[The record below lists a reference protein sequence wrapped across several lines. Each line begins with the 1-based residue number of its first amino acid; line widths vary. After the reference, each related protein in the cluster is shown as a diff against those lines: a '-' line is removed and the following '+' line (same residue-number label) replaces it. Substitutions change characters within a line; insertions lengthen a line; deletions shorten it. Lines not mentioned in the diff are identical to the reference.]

1 MRRLRNLLKSVQR
14 QLKKIRNKG
23 IFFITLRQKDP
34 QLRLRI
40 LFIAS
45 SSRKIL
51 NCGRGG
57 GRFLEK
63 NQNFFR
69 CFQNALRKWLLIQPE
84 NGCLSLL
91 SPCMRRLMFPFVGI
105 QIVIS
110 SFFQSIGKAKISI
123 FLSLS
128 RQLLYLL
135 PCLLLLPHWWGLN
148 GIWLS
153 MPVSDLLA
161 FITACLM
168 LAHHI
173 KKLNKITEV

>member
-1 MRRLRNLLKSVQR
+1 MKSVQR

-91 SPCMRRLMFPFVGI
+91 SPCTRRTPCSNKREKPL
-105 QIVIS
+105 QAKLDY
-110 SFFQSIGKAKISI
+110 FFFYCS
-123 FLSLS
+123 
-128 RQLLYLL
+128 
-135 PCLLLLPHWWGLN
+135 
-148 GIWLS
+148 
-153 MPVSDLLA
+153 
-161 FITACLM
+161 
-168 LAHHI
+168 I
-173 KKLNKITEV
+173 KKPKTLEKQRLSALFTGVHKRI

>member
-1 MRRLRNLLKSVQR
+1 MKSVQR

-91 SPCMRRLMFPFVGI
+91 SPCTRRTPCSNKREKPL
-105 QIVIS
+105 QAKLDY
-110 SFFQSIGKAKISI
+110 FFFYCS
-123 FLSLS
+123 
-128 RQLLYLL
+128 
-135 PCLLLLPHWWGLN
+135 
-148 GIWLS
+148 
-153 MPVSDLLA
+153 
-161 FITACLM
+161 
-168 LAHHI
+168 I
-173 KKLNKITEV
+173 KKPKTLENKGFRRYYLARQKGFEPPAFPLGVAPIRHREVTSNAKKCLEIQGFSAFQILSDTTL